1 MSLPSETAAQKVTD
15 ASPKWLRDIEHFLS
29 LKSHFLLSGNLRDL
43 FVNHNEGADKGLMP
57 LSKCLWGQLT
67 RIGYQT
73 LVTYD
78 PVDGIDV
85 ADEESRQWLQET
97 TGLSNAQENH
107 YPVSLDKLSQVLGNL
122 VRQTHRHVAVIMDY
136 ASRMIP
142 RPDGMDGDAQR
153 FFVSMLKLSHDVSP
167 FATGSSGPA
176 MFNSIFWLTDQENDL
191 PTWLSVANPR
201 SRTVMI
207 PSPDGALRRQVA
219 NRVAMLLP
227 GFKEAAPLDQA
238 RVLSD
243 FTDSTNG
250 LLCRDILAIAQLAR
264 TNGIPYPK
272 ISDAVRQFKIG
283 VVDDPWLRLD
293 YDKMAN
299 GEAIIGERVKGQ
311 GAAVQKA
318 MDIIKR
324 AITGLSGAQASKSGG
339 RPRGILF
346 LAGPTGTGKTELA
359 KSLTSLIFGDEEAYI
374 RFDMSEFSAEHADQ
388 RLLGAPPGYVGF
400 DAGGELTN
408 AIRQKPFSVVLFDEI
423 EKAHPRILDKFLQL
437 LDDGVMTS
445 GRGERVY
452 FSEAIIVFTSNLGI
466 YRKLADGTR
475 EANVSQNDP
484 ADQVE
489 VKVRKEI
496 ERYFKEEINR
506 PELLNRIGE
515 NIVVFDFIRPAIAE
529 KIFEKNINGIRTRMQ
544 TERDLILTLS
554 EKAYGNLRE
563 RCLHNLDNGGRGIGN
578 QIEALFINPLSRRL
592 FELPDYGRGKQ
603 VNILDFEEVDGIPT
617 LTTETT

>member
-1 MSLPSETAAQKVTD
+1 MNMPNGSAGQEQDVTP
-15 ASPKWLRDIEHFLS
+15 PKWLKDIEHFLP
-29 LKSHFLLSGNLRDL
+29 LKSQFLLSGNLRDS
-43 FVNHNEGADKGLMP
+43 FVNHNEGAEKGLMS
-57 LSKCLWGQLT
+57 LNECLWGQLS
-67 RIGYQT
+67 RLGYRT

-78 PVDGIDV
+78 PVDGISV
-85 ADEESRQWLQET
+85 ADEGARQWLQET
-97 TGLSNAQENH
+97 TGLSNGQGGY
-107 YPVSLDKLSQVLGNL
+107 YPVSLDKLSQVLGML
-122 VRQTHRHVAVIMDY
+122 VRQSQRHVAVIMDY

-142 RPDGMDGDAQR
+142 RPDSMDGDAQR
-153 FFVSMLKLSHDVSP
+153 FFVSMLKLSHDASP
-167 FATGSSGPA
+167 YSSLAGGPEI
-176 MFNSIFWLTDQENDL
+176 FNSIFWLTDQENDL
-191 PTWLSVANPR
+191 PSWLSVANPLLR
-201 SRTVMI
+201 SVII
-207 PSPDGALRRQVA
+207 PPPDGALRRQVTSSA
-219 NRVAMLLP
+219 AMNLP
-227 GFKEAAPLDQA
+227 GFKDATPQDQA
-238 RVLSD
+238 RVLND

-250 LLCRDILAIAQLAR
+250 LLCRDILAIAQLAY
-264 TNGIPYPK
+264 TNGIPYAK
-272 ISDAVRQFKIG
+272 IPHAVRQFKIG

-293 YDKMAN
+293 FNKMAR
-299 GEAIIGERVKGQ
+299 GEQIIGERVKGQ
-311 GAAVQKA
+311 GVAVQKA

-359 KSLTSLIFGDEEAYI
+359 KTLTSLIFGDEQAYI

-466 YRKLADGTR
+466 YRKLADGSR
-475 EANVSQNDP
+475 EANVSQKDS
-484 ADQVE
+484 AEQVE

-515 NIVVFDFIRPAIAE
+515 NIVVFDFIRPDVAE
-529 KIFEKNINGIRTRMQ
+529 NIFEKNINGIKMRMQ
-544 TERDLILTLS
+544 AERDLILTLS
-554 EKAYGNLRE
+554 EKAFGSLRE
-563 RCLHNLDNGGRGIGN
+563 RCLQNLDNGGRGIGN

-592 FELPDYGRGKQ
+592 FELPDYGRGRQ
-603 VNILDFEEVDGIPT
+603 VKVVDFEDANGIPT
-617 LTTETT
+617 LKIETI